1 MGKGIIGGHWA
12 LSVYIIEELMV
23 SCWRESLRNQMLVDI
38 MVILGWEAVDVS
50 EIIREVKGPVGG
62 FLKTWV
68 DV

>member
-1 MGKGIIGGHWA
+1 
-12 LSVYIIEELMV
+12 MV